1 MILASGTLK
10 KAPMS
15 LTIRLTPP
23 NQRAVQK
30 VLSAFLCLHPF
41 SPFPGSVS
49 SVFPHS
55 PVYADFPQSQKLA
68 RRWTFPHRRASFFQ
82 SVIPGFIL
90 PACSQAELPVPEL
103 PVPAQSP
110 GSASI
115 LAPHLEQ

>member
-15 LTIRLTPP
+15 LTIRADAARISAPCRKL
-23 NQRAVQK
+23 
-30 VLSAFLCLHPF
+30 LSAFLCLHPF

-68 RRWTFPHRRASFFQ
+68 RRWTFPHRRASFF
-82 SVIPGFIL
+82 
-90 PACSQAELPVPEL
+90 SQ
-103 PVPAQSP
+103 
-110 GSASI
+110 
-115 LAPHLEQ
+115 